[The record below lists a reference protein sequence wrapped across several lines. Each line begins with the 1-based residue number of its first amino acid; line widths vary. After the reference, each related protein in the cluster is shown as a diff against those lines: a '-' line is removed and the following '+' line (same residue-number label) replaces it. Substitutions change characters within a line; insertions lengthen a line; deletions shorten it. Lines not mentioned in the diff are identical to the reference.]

1 MTVFNFLNSKQIN
14 DSRDGEAPEDDV
26 VDEGDEVDGDEAV
39 GEEEA
44 RRLLQ
49 FALEDLQQG
58 ARLNHVDVHCPE
70 PDWLEAGDQTK
81 LINDLDPGAR
91 LTPFTSSRCFA
102 TGHCQHVRSCLQVA
116 PHHN

>member
-26 VDEGDEVDGDEAV
+26 VDEGDEVDGYEAV

-49 FALEDLQQG
+49 FALEDLKQG
-58 ARLNHVDVHCPE
+58 ARLNHVD
-70 PDWLEAGDQTK
+70 AQTQTGWK
-81 LINDLDPGAR
+81 QVTR
-91 LTPFTSSRCFA
+91 LN
-102 TGHCQHVRSCLQVA
+102 L
-116 PHHN
+116 